1 MEKELDMNMR
11 QRIGKVVAI
20 RYQRARKK
28 EKIKILDEFIKT
40 TRYNRAYASWLL
52 RNLWRKTVIYEQ
64 GERII
69 MVGSRAKNQKGIRKR
84 PVYYDDKTAEL
95 LKRIWII
102 LDGPCGK
109 RLAPYIKHI
118 LSVLEKNEEITL
130 EKDKREKLLKIS
142 AATIDRLL
150 REEKKKW
157 EIKKKKF
164 FTKPGS
170 LLKHQIPV
178 RTFAQWNENKPGFV
192 EMDLVD
198 HSGGEEGGVFA
209 QSLDVT
215 DVFTGWTETIAVKN
229 KSQYHV
235 FAGITATKKR
245 FPFPVV
251 GIDSDN
257 GSEFINNHLKKYCED
272 KQITFTRAREYKKND
287 NCYVEQKNWSVVR
300 RTVGYLRYETIQEVS
315 LLNQIY
321 NRLRLYTNYFQ
332 PQMKCKGKL
341 RIGSKVK
348 KSYDVPKTPYQ
359 RILECEYIG
368 ENIKKNLKSIYSSL
382 NPVQLKKEIVHLQG
396 RLYNIATKNPLYHRK
411 KEPESEPAFK

>member
-11 QRIGKVVAI
+11 QRIGKVVAR

-118 LSVLEKNEEITL
+118 LPVLEKNEEITL
-130 EKDKREKLLKIS
+130 EKEKREKLLKIS

-157 EIKKKKF
+157 EIKKKKS

-198 HSGGEEGGVFA
+198 DHSGGE
-209 QSLDVT
+209 
-215 DVFTGWTETIAVKN
+215 
-229 KSQYHV
+229 
-235 FAGITATKKR
+235 
-245 FPFPVV
+245 
-251 GIDSDN
+251 
-257 GSEFINNHLKKYCED
+257 
-272 KQITFTRAREYKKND
+272 
-287 NCYVEQKNWSVVR
+287 
-300 RTVGYLRYETIQEVS
+300 
-315 LLNQIY
+315 
-321 NRLRLYTNYFQ
+321 
-332 PQMKCKGKL
+332 
-341 RIGSKVK
+341 
-348 KSYDVPKTPYQ
+348 
-359 RILECEYIG
+359 
-368 ENIKKNLKSIYSSL
+368 
-382 NPVQLKKEIVHLQG
+382 
-396 RLYNIATKNPLYHRK
+396 
-411 KEPESEPAFK
+411 

>member
-1 MEKELDMNMR
+1 MEKELDMKSR
-11 QRIGKVVAI
+11 RRIGKAVAG

-28 EKIKILDEFIKT
+28 EKSKILDEFAKT
-40 TRYNRAYASWLL
+40 AQYNRAYASWLL
-52 RNLWRKTVIYEQ
+52 RNLWRKTVLYDQ
-64 GERII
+64 GERKILI
-69 MVGSRAKNQKGIRKR
+69 GSRKKNQKGIRKR
-84 PVYYDDKTAEL
+84 PVYYDEKTVAV

-118 LSVLEKNEEITL
+118 LPVLEKNEEIVL
-130 EKDKREKLLKIS
+130 GKDKREKLLNIS

-157 EIKKKKF
+157 EIKKRKS

-198 HSGGEEGGVFA
+198 HSGGEERGVFA
-209 QSLDVT
+209 QTLDVT

-235 FAGITATKKR
+235 FGGITAAKKR

-257 GSEFINNHLKKYCED
+257 GSEFINYHLKKYCEE
-272 KQITFTRAREYKKND
+272 KKITFTRARAYKKND
-287 NCYVEQKNWSVVR
+287 NCYVEQKNWSIVR
-300 RTVGYLRYETIQEVS
+300 KTVGYLRYETVQEVS
-315 LLNQIY
+315 LLNRMY
-321 NRLRLYTNYFQ
+321 NQLRFYTNFFQ
-332 PQMKCKGKL
+332 PQMKCTGKL

-368 ENIKKNLKSIYSSL
+368 KNIKKNLTSTYNSL
-382 NPVQLKKEIVHLQG
+382 NPVQLKREIGQLQG
-396 RLYNIATKNPLYHRK
+396 KLYNMAIKKPLYNRK
-411 KEPESEPAFK
+411 KEPENEPAFK